1 MPTETEH
8 VRGERSPSLPGSHPP
23 IREMCLF
30 PHQWLAYWSTRQPDK
45 TALLFGTASYSYRA
59 LWERA
64 ASLAE
69 GLRRFGIRKGDRVV
83 LLSMNHPCCIEL
95 YFACSLAGAIFV
107 PINFRLADREV
118 LFQIEDS
125 DPSAVVFGHGQTDR
139 IPSLRPLVSLPEEAV
154 FALGETGGGSR
165 PLEALF
171 SAGTAGTDLGPF
183 PHLGPE
189 DPQMIMYTSGTTG
202 IPKGALLPYRKSL
215 YNNLNAEV
223 FFELTPRDTV
233 LVPVPLFHSLGLNIL
248 TLPVLFSGGTVVLM
262 ERFDERALLESI
274 QAHNVTFMG
283 AVPTIYKRLLD
294 FGLEAYD
301 LSSLRF
307 CFTAGAPIP
316 LSLIEQYHEK
326 GILMKQGFG
335 QTETSILCCLE
346 ARDAI
351 RKAGSV
357 GTPVRHA
364 EVRLVDENYRDVL
377 PGQVGEIVARG
388 PIVMLG
394 YWRRPEETARGL
406 AGGWLHTQDLA
417 MRDEEGFITLVG
429 RKGDMYISGGENIY
443 PEEVERVYEG
453 HPGIEEVAVLGVPDP
468 DLGEAGAACIVP
480 REGAR
485 LDAQGLREY
494 ARGKIAGY
502 KIPRHFRC
510 FDALPKT
517 VTGKIQKYLLR
528 EMLLKEGSLRGPS

>member
-1 MPTETEH
+1 MPTERLTE
-8 VRGERSPSLPGSHPP
+8 ERSPSHPGSHPP
-23 IREMCLF
+23 VREVGLF
-30 PHQWLAYWSTRQPDK
+30 PHQWLAYWGARQPDK
-45 TALLFGTASYSYRA
+45 TALLFGTASYSYGD
-59 LWERA
+59 LWERVVR
-64 ASLAE
+64 LAE
-69 GLRRFGIRKGDRVV
+69 GLRRFGIHKGDRVV
-83 LLSMNHPCCIEL
+83 LLSMNHPCCIEI
-95 YFACSLAGAIFV
+95 YFACSLTGTIFV

-118 LFQIEDS
+118 LFQIEDA
-125 DPSAVVFGHGQTDR
+125 DPSAVVFGHGQTQR
-139 IPSLRPLVSLPEEAV
+139 LPSLLPLVSLPEEAV
-154 FALGETGGGSR
+154 FVLGETVGGSR
-165 PLEALF
+165 RLEALF
-171 SAGTAGTDLGPF
+171 SAGTSGTDLGPF
-183 PHLGPE
+183 PHLEPE

-202 IPKGALLPYRKSL
+202 IPKGALLPYRKTF

-223 FFELTPRDTV
+223 FFGLTPRDTV

-248 TLPVLFSGGTVVLM
+248 SLPVLFSGGTVVLM
-262 ERFDERALLESI
+262 ERFEEKVLLESI
-274 QAHNVTFMG
+274 QAHRVTFMG

-307 CFTAGAPIP
+307 CFTAGAPMP
-316 LSLIEQYHEK
+316 LSVIKQYHER

-346 ARDAI
+346 ARDAA

-364 EVRLVDENYRDVL
+364 EVRVVDEDFMDVL

-394 YWRRPEETARGL
+394 YWRRPEETARSL
-406 AGGWLHTQDLA
+406 AGGWLRTQDLA
-417 MRDEEGFITLVG
+417 VRDEEGFITLVG

-443 PEEVERVYEG
+443 PEEVERVYEA
-453 HPGIEEVAVLGVPDP
+453 HPDIEEIAVLGVPDP

-480 REGAR
+480 RRGVR

-502 KIPRHFRC
+502 KIPRHFRY

-517 VTGKIQKYLLR
+517 VTGKVQKYLLR
-528 EMLLKEGSLRGPS
+528 DMLLKEESPKGPS